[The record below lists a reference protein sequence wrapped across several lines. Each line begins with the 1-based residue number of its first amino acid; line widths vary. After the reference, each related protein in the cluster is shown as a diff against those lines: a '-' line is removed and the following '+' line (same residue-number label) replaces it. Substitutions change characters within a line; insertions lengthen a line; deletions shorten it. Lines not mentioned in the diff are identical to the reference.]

1 MEYDFSADCGW
12 CGTTKAGFTVNSN
25 HALVID
31 EFGVHF
37 VIARCRVC
45 SKGVL
50 AIFGTVKNIAAGVG
64 LANGIETLRQRPLR
78 EMLPRPRSTAAP
90 KYTPPSC
97 ERAYRQAMT
106 NLATSNSDAAGAMF
120 RKALEVGLKD
130 RFSLTK
136 RNLADRIQ
144 EAATKGLLTK
154 DMADWATQIRLGGND
169 AVHNEDYTQEEAED
183 LKVFTE
189 LVLRYLFELPG
200 NLKEARE
207 KADERK
213 KEKNNVN

>member
-1 MEYDFSADCGW
+1 
-12 CGTTKAGFTVNSN
+12 
-25 HALVID
+25 
-31 EFGVHF
+31 
-37 VIARCRVC
+37 
-45 SKGVL
+45 
-50 AIFGTVKNIAAGVG
+50 
-64 LANGIETLRQRPLR
+64 
-78 EMLPRPRSTAAP
+78 
-90 KYTPPSC
+90 
-97 ERAYRQAMT
+97 
-106 NLATSNSDAAGAMF
+106 MF

-169 AVHNEDYTQEEAED
+169 AVHKGDYTQEEAED

-189 LVLRYLFELPG
+189 LLLRYLFELPG